1 MTITDERAIELGRAV
16 AAWDA
21 RWWSAGMRTMPDR
34 DGRVWRLSWKDD
46 ERTAYNL
53 TQESGR
59 RLRHSAPC
67 VGGMIPDLRDR
78 PTQAAVLERVGKT
91 GSPMTDEQWIEIG
104 RRAVACKHWR
114 WLPGMLALET
124 NPEEYPGRVI
134 DDRKSLV
141 YEDGDGAI
149 HEGVATRSDAP
160 DFRDPATLGCLLAL
174 VREAWEAPDMLWGG
188 RVEVHQDH
196 REVFCVARPYHTQE
210 GFLRYAAIS
219 SGPTEAGAL
228 VAALEAAND

>member
-67 VGGMIPDLRDR
+67 VGGMIPDLRD
-78 PTQAAVLERVGKT
+78 A
-91 GSPMTDEQWIEIG
+91 
-104 RRAVACKHWR
+104 
-114 WLPGMLALET
+114 
-124 NPEEYPGRVI
+124 
-134 DDRKSLV
+134 
-141 YEDGDGAI
+141 
-149 HEGVATRSDAP
+149 
-160 DFRDPATLGCLLAL
+160 ATLGCLLGL
-174 VREAWEAPDMLWGG
+174 VRLAWGDSGASVWHDRRAGVWSWMADGCIHGVW
-188 RVEVHQDH
+188 
-196 REVFCVARPYHTQE
+196 RPSDADGYE
-210 GFLRYAAIS
+210 
-219 SGPTEAGAL
+219 TEAEAL
-228 VAALEAAND
+228 VAALEAADD

>member
-78 PTQAAVLERVGKT
+78 PTQAGVLERIEKAT
-91 GSPMTDEQWIEIG
+91 GGHVYIEPFARQG
-104 RRAVACKHWR
+104 
-114 WLPGMLALET
+114 
-124 NPEEYPGRVI
+124 
-134 DDRKSLV
+134 D
-141 YEDGDGAI
+141 DGATI
-149 HEGVATRSDAP
+149 VEWVVMCLGVLWNGPMAPSRAEAIAAAVEGLKR
-160 DFRDPATLGCLLAL
+160 
-174 VREAWEAPDMLWGG
+174 
-188 RVEVHQDH
+188 
-196 REVFCVARPYHTQE
+196 
-210 GFLRYAAIS
+210 
-219 SGPTEAGAL
+219 
-228 VAALEAAND
+228 

>member
-78 PTQAAVLERVGKT
+78 PTQAGVLEQIEKALSAPCHIQPTAYFVTDNGRKCWRVHCAGVFAHANSRAEAIAAAARFLIANPPWYLDERTRET
-91 GSPMTDEQWIEIG
+91 GE
-104 RRAVACKHWR
+104 R
-114 WLPGMLALET
+114 W
-124 NPEEYPGRVI
+124 PEPCSTFVNVDPDEYPDQPGC
-134 DDRKSLV
+134 DRCGHPK
-141 YEDGDGAI
+141 GA
-149 HEGVATRSDAP
+149 H
-160 DFRDPATLGCLLAL
+160 
-174 VREAWEAPDMLWGG
+174 
-188 RVEVHQDH
+188 
-196 REVFCVARPYHTQE
+196 
-210 GFLRYAAIS
+210 
-219 SGPTEAGAL
+219 
-228 VAALEAAND
+228 

>member
-1 MTITDERAIELGRAV
+1 MTITDEQAIEMGRGV

-78 PTQAAVLERVGKT
+78 PTQAAVLERIEKAT
-91 GSPMTDEQWIEIG
+91 GEPCYISPTPYFVTDNG
-104 RRAVACKHWR
+104 RKCWRVHSGGAFPHAPTRAEAIAAAV
-114 WLPGMLALET
+114 
-124 NPEEYPGRVI
+124 EEL
-134 DDRKSLV
+134 K
-141 YEDGDGAI
+141 
-149 HEGVATRSDAP
+149 
-160 DFRDPATLGCLLAL
+160 
-174 VREAWEAPDMLWGG
+174 
-188 RVEVHQDH
+188 Q
-196 REVFCVARPYHTQE
+196 
-210 GFLRYAAIS
+210 
-219 SGPTEAGAL
+219 
-228 VAALEAAND
+228 